1 MTSTPTLDH
10 ERVVVR
16 RGERSG
22 LPVIVAIHSTQLG
35 SAVGG
40 CRMWTY
46 SNWREGLADAL
57 RLSEAMSFKCAVAGI
72 EHGGGKSV
80 IPLPEGTVLTPEL
93 RTAVMRDLGDVVHE
107 LGGQYVVGADV
118 GTSAADMRTVRER
131 TMWAADHDN
140 VAGSEAEAESMV
152 EPTSLGVYESMRA
165 TANHLFGSPELRG
178 LSAAIVG
185 LGSVGGPLARRLA
198 QDGVHLVV
206 TDIDPTRRELAE
218 EIGADWGGPDT
229 LFSPVDI
236 AVPAALGGVLSP
248 ETVPRLRC
256 RAVVGPANNQLV
268 DDGVADLIE
277 AHGAVWAP
285 DFIVNAGGVVWGVA
299 TQLDGRSAADAL
311 GKVREI
317 GGRVA
322 DVLTR
327 ARETGQTPLAVA
339 REQARARLASAT

>member
-22 LPVIVAIHSTQLG
+22 LPVIVAIHSTRLG

-46 SNWREGLADAL
+46 SDWREGLADAL

-107 LGGQYVVGADV
+107 LGGQYVVGSDV
-118 GTSAADMRTVRER
+118 GTSGADMRTVRER
-131 TMWAADHDN
+131 TTWAADHDN
-140 VAGSEAEAESMV
+140 VAGSEAGDEPMV

-185 LGSVGGPLARRLA
+185 LGNVGGPLARRLA

-268 DDGVADLIE
+268 DDGVADLIK
-277 AHGAVWAP
+277 AHGAVWVP

-299 TQLDGRSAADAL
+299 TQLDGRSVSDAV
-311 GKVREI
+311 GQVREI

-327 ARETGQTPLAVA
+327 AGETGQTPLTVA
-339 REQARARLASAT
+339 TEQARARLASAS